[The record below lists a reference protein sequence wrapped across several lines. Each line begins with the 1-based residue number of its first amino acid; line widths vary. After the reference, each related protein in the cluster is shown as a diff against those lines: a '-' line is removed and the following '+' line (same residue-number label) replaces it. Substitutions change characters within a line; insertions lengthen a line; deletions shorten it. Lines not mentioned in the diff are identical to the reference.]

1 MALTPGARLGVYEV
15 TAAIG
20 EGGMG
25 QVFRARDTKLN
36 RQVAI
41 KILPPSVAADHD
53 RLARFQREAE
63 VLASLNHPNIAGIYG
78 LEESGGT
85 TALVMELVEGED
97 AVGDHRAR
105 PDSRRRR
112 RCRWR
117 SRSPRRSKTAHEA
130 GIVHRDLKPANVKV
144 RDDGVVKVLDF
155 GLARTSDPSAAN
167 PLVSPSMA
175 TMLSPAMTQE
185 GMVLGTAGYMSP
197 EQARGR
203 SADKRSDIWAFGAVV
218 WEMLTG
224 RQLFGGETVTE
235 VIAAVIKDA
244 PDFNALPANTPPGL
258 RRLLERCLER
268 DPKLRLRDIG
278 EARIALTRADEPRDV
293 VSSPAARSAG
303 RVLRLALG
311 ALGVA
316 AAAGMAGWIMKP
328 GAPAAPVR
336 RFDLP
341 QTLADAPN
349 AAFSP
354 DGNRIAY
361 IKEGRLYLH
370 ALASGV
376 AADLGAVPPNAQNLF
391 WSPRQPDHWL
401 RRRIDH
407 PHGSGHRRHTVRRLP
422 DSRIR
427 PDHGG
432 PLAARQHH
440 RVCRLAGERLPRA
453 CDGRRA
459 RAARG
464 ARSGDG
470 GRCPFADDGAWQS
483 AAPDRPSAWRGGR
496 SACGHC

>member
-1 MALTPGARLGVYEV
+1 
-15 TAAIG
+15 
-20 EGGMG
+20 MG

-36 RQVAI
+36 RDVAL
-41 KILPPSVAADHD
+41 KILPDSFASDAE
-53 RLARFQREAE
+53 RLQRFEREART
-63 VLASLNHPNIAGIYG
+63 LAALNHPGIAQIYG
-78 LEESGGT
+78 TIETEGHE
-85 TALVMELVEGED
+85 ALVMEFVPGRTLDEVIRAS
-97 AVGDHRAR
+97 AVRTGAGLSI
-105 PDSRRRR
+105 PDVVRIASQIAEALEV
-112 RCRWR
+112 
-117 SRSPRRSKTAHEA
+117 AHEA

-144 RDDGVVKVLDF
+144 RDDDVVKVLDF
-155 GLARTSDPSAAN
+155 GLAPCERSLRGQ
-167 PLVSPSMA
+167 PLMSPSMA

-185 GMVLGTAGYMSP
+185 GVILGTAGYMSP

-303 RVLRLALG
+303 RVLLLALG

-316 AAAGMAGWIMKP
+316 AAAGLAGWIMKP

-349 AAFSP
+349 AAFAP

-376 AADLGAVPPNAQNLF
+376 AADLGAVPPTAAEPLLVA
-391 WSPRQPDHWL
+391 RQPDHWL

-427 PDHGG
+427 PDHWRASGCPTTPSCLPCGG
-432 PLAARQHH
+432 RASTA
-440 RVCRLAGERLPRA
+440 CPR
-453 CDGRRA
+453 
-459 RAARG
+459 RAARPSCTL
-464 ARSGDG
+464 RSI
-470 GRCPFADDGAWQS
+470 R
-483 AAPDRPSAWRGGR
+483 RRR
-496 SACGHC
+496 SMRIR